1 MDANKIYN
9 LIMGE
14 YNNSTP
20 YKDYMSA
27 AIGGINRQ
35 TQKRAN
41 EMQSKYATTG
51 MGRTGTSGAALSDI
65 YSTGGESIT
74 SAAAQGATMQAQSRQ
89 NLINQLLGLYQTES
103 ANEAQSSDWGDVLG
117 SMAGL
122 FGGAT
127 LGKLGSRLGSS
138 LFKKSS
144 G

>member
-127 LGKLGSRLGSS
+127 LGKLGSRFGSS
-138 LFKKSS
+138 LFK
-144 G
+144 